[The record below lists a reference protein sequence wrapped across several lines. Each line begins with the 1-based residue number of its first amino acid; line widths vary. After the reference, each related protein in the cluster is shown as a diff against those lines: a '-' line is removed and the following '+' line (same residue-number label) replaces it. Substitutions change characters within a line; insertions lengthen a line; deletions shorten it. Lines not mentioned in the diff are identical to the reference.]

1 MDDSARGF
9 HVIYADCDT
18 RVVTGGEQSLD
29 DARHAALTYLKARID
44 NAGIS
49 TPARLARLRLAW
61 MRIASDEFAG
71 D

>member
-1 MDDSARGF
+1 MDDSKGGF
-9 HVIYADCDT
+9 RVVYADCDT
-18 RVVTGGEQSLD
+18 RVVTGGEQSFD

-44 NAGIS
+44 KAGVS

-61 MRIASDEFAG
+61 MRIASDEFVG